1 MRRRLVVICLVGAL
15 GLSAC
20 GTTVEAERLD
30 RPVEFAGNA
39 QEAAVPDAW
48 VEASVR
54 IATTLV
60 GLAEG
65 GENAVVSPLSLQLA
79 LAMLREGASGRVA
92 DEIDAA
98 IGLVGADS
106 QAVADLRAY
115 LGQYEGDVAGID
127 KDNPPASPLLH
138 IADGVFIQPGAPVT
152 DRFLE
157 RVVAYHLAEVY
168 EADFEGGNAKPVL
181 DAWVNRVTGGLLT
194 ETPSEPLPDTLLML
208 LDAVTFGASWQA
220 PFDPQA
226 TGPGTFRRADGQALE
241 VTMMRALLGARYA
254 EGDGWRAIELPYTEG
269 FAMRLVMPESDSLS
283 TEQWLAA
290 HDALDAAAPA
300 MVSLWMPSWETE
312 TNLDLT
318 DALADL
324 GLGLLADPGGDLDG
338 IFPDA
343 YVSAVGQAAT
353 ITVAERGTV
362 AAAVTQIDVGVTS
375 APVQD
380 VELRLDRPFEYQVVD
395 LTHGLVLFAGRVLD
409 PS

>member
-60 GLAEG
+60 GLAES
-65 GENAVVSPLSLQLA
+65 ENAVVSPLSLQLA

-98 IGLVGADS
+98 IGLAGADS

-115 LGQYEGDVAGID
+115 LAEYEGDVAGID

-194 ETPSEPLPDTLLML
+194 ETPSEPLPDTLVTL
-208 LDAVTFGASWQA
+208 LDAVTFGASWQT
-220 PFDPQA
+220 PFDPMA
-226 TGPGTFRRADGQALE
+226 TGPGPFERADGETVQ
-241 VTMMRALLGARYA
+241 VPMMRALLGARYA
-254 EGDGWRAIELPYTEG
+254 AGEGWQAVELPYTEG
-269 FAMRLVMPESDSLS
+269 FAMRLVLPDAAGALS
-283 TEQWLAA
+283 AEQWLEA
-290 HDALDAAAPA
+290 HDGLDAAAPT
-300 MVSLWMPSWETE
+300 MVSLWMPSWETD

-318 DALADL
+318 DALEAL
-324 GLGLLADPGGDLDG
+324 GLGSLPDPRGDLDG
-338 IFPDA
+338 VFRDA

-362 AAAVTQIDVGVTS
+362 AAAVTQIEVGVTS
-375 APVQD
+375 APLSEI
-380 VELRLDRPFEYQVVD
+380 ELRLDSPFEYQVID
-395 LTHGLVLFAGRVLD
+395 QAFGLVLFAGRVLD